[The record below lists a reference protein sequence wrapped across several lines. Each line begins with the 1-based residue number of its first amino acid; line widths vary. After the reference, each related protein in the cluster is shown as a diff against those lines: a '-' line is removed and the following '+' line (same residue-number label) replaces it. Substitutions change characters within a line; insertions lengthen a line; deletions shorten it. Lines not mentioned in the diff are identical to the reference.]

1 MSECK
6 WPIIVRGRY
15 VSQKHFGYEMKKTIR
30 DGVAPST
37 AYTAYTVYAVYIVY
51 TAYDEVSDLVFNA
64 VALC

>member
-1 MSECK
+1 
-6 WPIIVRGRY
+6 
-15 VSQKHFGYEMKKTIR
+15 MKKTIR